1 MFRKKKAE
9 QKDQQPAEKKI
20 DDLLKAVFDLL
31 PRKVE
36 LLLFTGPG
44 RNEPYCEAA
53 RKILGPVAALSEKIG
68 LQEFDIKH
76 ELAAKYKIQYTPTL
90 LIDPDH
96 VHIRW
101 LGAPLGREIE
111 PFFQVLN
118 MVGHQKSG
126 LGDQALKVLK
136 SIGEPRQIKIFV
148 SLTCPY
154 CPQEVRNAIQA
165 AVERPDIISLEII
178 DVEAVP
184 ELADRYNA
192 FGTPIVYTNEK
203 LIAKGS
209 QSEEL
214 FMISLKKLEEVTI
227 FIPDNDAEQI
237 ETDLVI
243 VGGGPAGLTAGIY
256 AARSGLKS
264 VVVEKGALDGQVA
277 TTPVVEN
284 YPGLTKVGGKAL
296 VDIMV
301 LHALEYANIFPGEEV
316 MDIKPG
322 QPIMVTTNRRRFLTR
337 VCITRHR
344 GG

>member
-1 MFRKKKAE
+1 MNW
-9 QKDQQPAEKKI
+9 P
-20 DDLLKAVFDLL
+20 
-31 PRKVE
+31 
-36 LLLFTGPG
+36 T
-44 RNEPYCEAA
+44 
-53 RKILGPVAALSEKIG
+53 
-68 LQEFDIKH
+68 
-76 ELAAKYKIQYTPTL
+76 KYKIEYTPTL

-126 LGDQALKVLK
+126 LGDQALKILK

-184 ELADRYNA
+184 ELADKYNA
-192 FGTPIVYTNEK
+192 FGTPIVYANEK
-203 LIAKGS
+203 LIAKGA
-209 QSEEL
+209 QPEEL
-214 FMISLKKLEEVTI
+214 FMISLKKLEEETI

-264 VVVEKGALDGQVA
+264 VVVEKGALGGQVA

-301 LHALEYANIFPGEEV
+301 APCPG
-316 MDIKPG
+316 ICQHLSRGRGHGYQTGPAHYSHH
-322 QPIMVTTNRRRFLTR
+322 QPPAVPDQGR
-337 VCITRHR
+337 ITGHR
-344 GG
+344 GGLSTPGRPWGRTPFRPGSQLLQHLRRPLIQGTTGNHRRRR